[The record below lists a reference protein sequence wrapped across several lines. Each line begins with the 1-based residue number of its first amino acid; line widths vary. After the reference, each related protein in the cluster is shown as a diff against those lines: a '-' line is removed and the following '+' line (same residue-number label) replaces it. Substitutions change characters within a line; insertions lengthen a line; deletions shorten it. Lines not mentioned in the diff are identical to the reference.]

1 MRFARLTALAILSLA
16 LLAAP
21 LAAEAQQPGGIP
33 RIAVVFTDSPVTTM
47 QGAQPAHPN
56 MRAFLQAMRALGYA
70 EGQNIVIERRSAE
83 GRYDRFPEIVAELV
97 RAKVDVI
104 VAATVPVA
112 RAAQQVTRTIP
123 IVLVGGVD
131 PVTAGLVP
139 SLARP
144 GGNITGMTGDTAGS
158 PINGKLLELLKE
170 AVPTVSRLALVGN
183 PPPPGRVADESSL
196 VRSSGSVSP
205 EAHTMAAALRLTLVP
220 ATVDGPEQLAP
231 AFATLRQQQVDGV
244 FVRSTGFTYA
254 HRKRIADLAIQHR
267 FPSICG
273 MPEVA
278 HAGGLMAY
286 GVSIAD
292 LYRRA
297 AGYVDKILKGAKPAD
312 LPIERAE
319 KFDLVINL
327 KTAKAL
333 GLTIPPSV
341 LARADEVIQ

>member
-1 MRFARLTALAILSLA
+1 MARVLLIAFLAPA

-21 LAAEAQQPGGIP
+21 LGAEAQQAGNVP

-56 MRAFLQAMRALGYA
+56 MRAFLQTMRALGYV
-70 EGQNIVIERRSAE
+70 EGQNVVIERRSAE

-97 RAKVDVI
+97 GAKVEVI
-104 VAATVPVA
+104 VAANTLVA

-123 IVLVGGVD
+123 IVLASGAD
-131 PVTAGLVP
+131 PVAAGLVS

-144 GGNITGMTGDTAGS
+144 DGNITGMTGDVEGI
-158 PINGKLLELLKE
+158 PFGGKMLELFKA
-170 AVPTVSRLALVGN
+170 AVPTVSRLALVGDK
-183 PPPPGRVADESSL
+183 PPPGSSAYETTFISL
-196 VRSSGSVSP
+196 AP
-205 EAHTMAAALRLTLVP
+205 EARATADALRLTLFP
-220 ATVDGPEQLAP
+220 QLVDGPEQLAP
-231 AFATLRQQQVDGV
+231 AFATLKRQGADGV
-244 FVRSTGFTYA
+244 WVRATGFTYA

-267 FPSICG
+267 LPATCH

-278 HAGGLMAY
+278 QAGGLMAY
-286 GVSIAD
+286 GVSTAD

-297 AGYVDKILKGAKPAD
+297 ARYVDKILKGAKPAD
-312 LPIERAE
+312 LPIERPE